1 MGYDG
6 RIQMNPVT
14 EVRNAS
20 LAKEELQDLL
30 NYLNGLPEDIRHGG
44 AFAAYEERVGE
55 LSREVIMG
63 EMVLLAPRFPA
74 QFAEALRAGA
84 ADYGRMNKGISAL
97 ARQYQHTVEQKQRVD
112 RAVHW
117 GVLAASAASV
127 ISAVS
132 ITALVIPFSGVA
144 VSLAA
149 AYVAWFSK
157 RSRDQERLAAHLA
170 SISEVLDR
178 SFGPSGEVLKPSEYY
193 PASAKRIES
202 LLEEIKTAR

>member
-1 MGYDG
+1 
-6 RIQMNPVT
+6 MNPVA
-14 EVRNAS
+14 EVRSAS

-30 NYLNGLPEDIRHGG
+30 NYLSGLPQDIRHGG

-55 LSREVIMG
+55 LSREVIMC
-63 EMVLLAPRFPA
+63 EMALFAPQFPA

-84 ADYGRMNKGISAL
+84 ADYGRMNEGISAL
-97 ARQYQHTVEQKQRVD
+97 ARRYQHTVEQEQKVG
-112 RAVHW
+112 RAVQW
-117 GVLAASAASV
+117 GVLVASAASV

-132 ITALVIPFSGVA
+132 VSALVIPFSGAA

-157 RSRDQERLAAHLA
+157 RTRDRERLSARIAN
-170 SISEVLDR
+170 ISEVLHR

-202 LLEEIKTAR
+202 LLEEIRTAR